1 MIVAK
6 TIFEFAAVV
15 LLIYGF
21 IHEKEVIRFEKWLKI
36 KILRA
41 ILGVMKWE
49 NYYLHNIQIIRM
61 LAIDIE
67 DMGII
72 ERRD

>member
-6 TIFEFAAVV
+6 TILELAVV
-15 LLIYGF
+15 LLLIYGF

-41 ILGVMKWE
+41 ILGVMK
-49 NYYLHNIQIIRM
+49 
-61 LAIDIE
+61 
-67 DMGII
+67 
-72 ERRD
+72 

>member
-6 TIFEFAAVV
+6 TILEFTAVV

-36 KILRA
+36 KVLRFV
-41 ILGVMKWE
+41 LGV
-49 NYYLHNIQIIRM
+49 
-61 LAIDIE
+61 IE
-67 DMGII
+67 D
-72 ERRD
+72 ERL

>member
-6 TIFEFAAVV
+6 TILEFIAVI

-36 KILRA
+36 KVLRA
-41 ILGVMKWE
+41 ILGIMK
-49 NYYLHNIQIIRM
+49 
-61 LAIDIE
+61 
-67 DMGII
+67 
-72 ERRD
+72 

>member
-6 TIFEFAAVV
+6 TILEFTAVV

-36 KILRA
+36 KILRT

-49 NYYLHNIQIIRM
+49 K
-61 LAIDIE
+61 IE
-67 DMGII
+67 KLKYKKCCVEDKYDL
-72 ERRD
+72 RKSS

>member
-6 TIFEFAAVV
+6 TILEFTAVV

-36 KILRA
+36 KILRE
-41 ILGVMKWE
+41 ILGVMK
-49 NYYLHNIQIIRM
+49 
-61 LAIDIE
+61 
-67 DMGII
+67 
-72 ERRD
+72 

>member
-6 TIFEFAAVV
+6 TILEFTAVV

-36 KILRA
+36 KVLRFV
-41 ILGVMKWE
+41 LGV
-49 NYYLHNIQIIRM
+49 
-61 LAIDIE
+61 ID
-67 DMGII
+67 D
-72 ERRD
+72 ERL

>member
-6 TIFEFAAVV
+6 TIFEFTAVI

-41 ILGVMKWE
+41 ILGVMK
-49 NYYLHNIQIIRM
+49 
-61 LAIDIE
+61 
-67 DMGII
+67 
-72 ERRD
+72 

>member
-6 TIFEFAAVV
+6 TILEFTAVV

-41 ILGVMKWE
+41 ILGVMKWKKLLFTE
-49 NYYLHNIQIIRM
+49 HQIIALIADRLLIGVM
-61 LAIDIE
+61 RYD
-67 DMGII
+67 
-72 ERRD
+72 R

>member
-6 TIFEFAAVV
+6 TIREFTAVV
-15 LLIYGF
+15 LLIYSF

-41 ILGVMKWE
+41 ILGVMK
-49 NYYLHNIQIIRM
+49 
-61 LAIDIE
+61 
-67 DMGII
+67 
-72 ERRD
+72 